1 MHSAKRL
8 FAVADIKEPR
18 HAAGCEFYDDIAEFY
33 PFLRCLVRELNYFYD
48 TSIPMNEEIPD
59 SLTEQAAAA
68 FVLCKSLSDVLEIH
82 PEFSGQKPLL
92 KKLDQ
97 ELSSDLG
104 QIIEYLGCNGDT
116 MQNIKAYNWMRQAL
130 LLSSLQVQEGKHRQ
144 EQYIFQEIAD
154 AEIAPSLWDD
164 LVQNGVALPEL
175 SEESLNQII
184 FLSCRNVLG
193 RMNLADN
200 NEISTMLLNS
210 LRSSDGIKLRRRV
223 VFSPQTLQPIAQI
236 VSENNHTY
244 YNLKNSYRM
253 LSMAL
258 DELPLLVNGRKL
270 EEMIKRQKLDEYSRL
285 RPVNQKYFSLGS
297 VGGNP
302 PMDETDYRQAGKLF
316 RKQYAAEQKWELY
329 EREVS
334 LPPKIQADFN
344 RLLKNWV
351 AVEEDNL
358 YTLGNNLAY
367 AKQFVLNQEEIP
379 DQKNLKMKILHQ
391 AQGIVKVGDALRE
404 FAGIEINDAG
414 VTLSQLKEIRDAERP
429 LDRYDL
435 NVVNMLLASFEQN
448 FDAQPGRFIPV
459 YNASITES
467 YADKLDMLPDGLQK
481 YKVLYYSSQALHKL
495 ERNADVEMKNSLLRC
510 THEIRNVDRKERAL
524 LHEYLNGFSPGSKY
538 NTAELAEQ
546 LEMSLAK
553 NFLLPL
559 YTYQQVDKDAWEH
572 SLQSIP
578 AYNRMTRDE
587 LDFFRALGKMHLD
600 NVYEKH
606 HRMVASGKFP
616 TEELAEH
623 IDSYLFNRNISEK
636 LFLQH
641 TKVAAIMKE
650 QQPCYYEYRKF
661 KDAQKQSRQTTV
673 SPRELVL
680 RLQSYKSN

>member
-1 MHSAKRL
+1 M
-8 FAVADIKEPR
+8 
-18 HAAGCEFYDDIAEFY
+18 
-33 PFLRCLVRELNYFYD
+33 
-48 TSIPMNEEIPD
+48 
-59 SLTEQAAAA
+59 
-68 FVLCKSLSDVLEIH
+68 
-82 PEFSGQKPLL
+82 
-92 KKLDQ
+92 
-97 ELSSDLG
+97 
-104 QIIEYLGCNGDT
+104 
-116 MQNIKAYNWMRQAL
+116 
-130 LLSSLQVQEGKHRQ
+130 
-144 EQYIFQEIAD
+144 
-154 AEIAPSLWDD
+154 
-164 LVQNGVALPEL
+164 
-175 SEESLNQII
+175 
-184 FLSCRNVLG
+184 
-193 RMNLADN
+193 
-200 NEISTMLLNS
+200 
-210 LRSSDGIKLRRRV
+210 
-223 VFSPQTLQPIAQI
+223 
-236 VSENNHTY
+236 
-244 YNLKNSYRM
+244 
-253 LSMAL
+253 
-258 DELPLLVNGRKL
+258 
-270 EEMIKRQKLDEYSRL
+270 
-285 RPVNQKYFSLGS
+285 
-297 VGGNP
+297 
-302 PMDETDYRQAGKLF
+302 
-316 RKQYAAEQKWELY
+316 
-329 EREVS
+329 
-334 LPPKIQADFN
+334 
-344 RLLKNWV
+344 
-351 AVEEDNL
+351 
-358 YTLGNNLAY
+358 
-367 AKQFVLNQEEIP
+367 
-379 DQKNLKMKILHQ
+379 
-391 AQGIVKVGDALRE
+391 
-404 FAGIEINDAG
+404 
-414 VTLSQLKEIRDAERP
+414 
-429 LDRYDL
+429 